1 MTNSVFTIYE
11 LTNGDDF
18 QGESKI
24 VLLMTHQNWFQ
35 IFFLVLLDF
44 SGMDL
49 PVLLK
54 ALETLEVAGKAEVM
68 CDGEGVKF
76 F

>member
-1 MTNSVFTIYE
+1 MVYWRTPEEWGNQIYKYVLDKGMTNSVFTIYE

-18 QGESKI
+18 Q
-24 VLLMTHQNWFQ
+24 
-35 IFFLVLLDF
+35 DF